1 MITGKFLTRLIMCA
15 LLVTGN
21 VQAQDAAIPETLI
34 DQLETLAE
42 SENAEAMYH
51 LGMLYNNGVGVP
63 RSPSK
68 ALAYFRQAA
77 EKGDALGQYKLG
89 CYLVGQFGQIDGL
102 QLNKDEGIEYKQAA
116 AEAGYALAQYDVA
129 GFHFQQKQWD
139 SALEW
144 LTRAAKQAY
153 RPALVALA
161 GIYSDKGTPV
171 YDPVSAWQYFL
182 LMPESTGT
190 EWLQARRSAVEGAL
204 SAEQKQK
211 AAEQK
216 SSMQFDRTA
225 LTKRAQ
231 AGLDRAKALVM
242 QQGD

>member
-1 MITGKFLTRLIMCA
+1 MITGKFLTRLMLCA
-15 LLVTGN
+15 VLATGD
-21 VQAQDAAIPETLI
+21 VQAQDSAIPETLI

-68 ALAYFRQAA
+68 ALAYFRRAA

-153 RPALVALA
+153 RPALVTLA
-161 GIYSDKGTPV
+161 GIYSDKRTPM

-182 LMPESTGT
+182 LMPESTGS
-190 EWLQARRSAVEGAL
+190 EWLQARRSAVEEAL
-204 SAEQKQK
+204 SPEQKQK
-211 AAEQK
+211 AADQK
-216 SSMQFDRTA
+216 SSMQFAQTA

-231 AGLDRAKALVM
+231 AGLDRAKALVK

>member
-1 MITGKFLTRLIMCA
+1 MKTRKFATLLLLCA
-15 LLVTGN
+15 ALVVGHAR
-21 VQAQDAAIPETLI
+21 AQDTAIPDTLI
-34 DQLETLAE
+34 TQLGSMAE
-42 SENAEAMYH
+42 SDNAEAMYH

-68 ALAYFRQAA
+68 ALAYFRRAA

-102 QLNKDEGIEYKQAA
+102 QLNKDEGMKYKQAA
-116 AEAGYALAQYDVA
+116 ADAGYALAQYDVA
-129 GFHFQQKQWD
+129 GVRFQQKQWD

-144 LTRAAKQAY
+144 LTRAAKQGY
-153 RPALVALA
+153 RPAMVALA
-161 GIYSDKGTPV
+161 GVYSDKQTPV

-182 LMPESTGT
+182 LIPESTGS
-190 EWLQARRSAVEGAL
+190 EWLQTRRSAVEAEL

-211 AAEQK
+211 AADQK
-216 SSMQFDRTA
+216 SSMQFAPTV

-231 AGLDRAKALVM
+231 AGLDRAKALIK
-242 QQGD
+242 QQDN